1 MLERDEISSRYFLM
15 NTTVAAIASAPGVGA
30 VSLIR
35 VSGVDAVKI
44 SAAAVRCKGG
54 LENTAER
61 YATLCKVVKTDGT
74 VIDEVLATVFRN
86 PRSFTGEDVVELACH
101 GGVLVTR
108 RVLERLLE
116 CGARSA
122 EPGEFSRRAFENGKM
137 DLTQAEAIMDLISAQ
152 TDLAMRAAH
161 EQMQG
166 KLGDQSEALRENLI
180 GVVAHVEAFI
190 DFPDEDIDPDTGAA
204 MLKRIDEVLAGIDK
218 MLSTAEQGRIL
229 REGVRTVI
237 CGEPNVGKSSL
248 LNGLLGYE
256 RAIVSDIEG
265 TTRDTVEE
273 VVNIQGIPLRLIDT
287 AGVRISQDKIE
298 QQGIKRS
305 EQQIELADL
314 IIEVVDGSKPTKRL
328 LTEEQIAGRNHV
340 LVINKND
347 LGVDDYWRDA
357 NGVNISCSS
366 EAADEAGMDRLGNK
380 IADEL
385 LLSESTWGGHAVAI
399 NARHQE
405 CLRRGKISLTAARA
419 GLESS
424 LGGEFVAL
432 DLRDALD
439 AIGEVAGRVDTEE
452 IFDAIFGA
460 FCIGK

>member
-1 MLERDEISSRYFLM
+1 MNLESP
-15 NTTVAAIASAPGVGA
+15 TVAAIASAPGVGA

-35 VSGVDAVKI
+35 VSGVDALKI
-44 SAAAVRCKGG
+44 AADAVRCRGG
-54 LENTAER
+54 LENAAER
-61 YATLCKVVKTDGT
+61 YATLCKVVKNDGE

-122 EPGEFSRRAFENGKM
+122 EPGEFSRRAFENGKL

-166 KLGDQSEALRENLI
+166 KLGDQSEALRGKLI
-180 GVVAHVEAFI
+180 DVVAHVEAFI

-204 MLKRIDEVLAGIDK
+204 MLERIDDVLSGIDA

-256 RAIVSDIEG
+256 RAIVSDVEG

-287 AGVRISQDKIE
+287 AGVRVSEDEIE
-298 QQGIKRS
+298 KQGILRT

-314 IIEVVDGSKPTKRL
+314 IIEVVDGSKAGRCL
-328 LTEEQIAGRNHV
+328 LSDAQIAGRNHI

-347 LGVDDYWRDA
+347 LGVDDYWKKSDH
-357 NGVNISCSS
+357 NTVKISCNS
-366 EAADEAGMDRLGNK
+366 ESGIAPLGEK
-380 IADEL
+380 IADTL
-385 LLSESTWGGHAVAI
+385 LLSESVWGGHAVAI

-405 CLRRGKISLTAARA
+405 CLRRGKASLTDARA
-419 GLESS
+419 GLEARA
-424 LGGEFVAL
+424 GAEFAAL

-452 IFDAIFGA
+452 IFDAIFGS

>member
-1 MLERDEISSRYFLM
+1 M
-15 NTTVAAIASAPGVGA
+15 NDFSTTVAAIASAPGVGA

-35 VSGVDAVKI
+35 VSGIDAVAI
-44 SAAAVRCKGG
+44 SASAVRCRGG
-54 LENTAER
+54 LENAAER
-61 YATLCKVVKTDGT
+61 YATLCKVVAKDGV

-86 PRSFTGEDVVELACH
+86 PRSFTGEDVVEFACH

-122 EPGEFSRRAFENGKM
+122 DPGEFSRRAFENGKM
-137 DLTQAEAIMDLISAQ
+137 DLTQAEGIMDLISAQ
-152 TDLAMRAAH
+152 TDLALRAAH

-166 KLGDQSEALRENLI
+166 KLGDQSEVLRENLI
-180 GVVAHVEAFI
+180 GVVAHVEAFV

-204 MLKRIDEVLAGIDK
+204 MLKRIDEVILGIDK

-256 RAIVSDIEG
+256 RAIVSDVEG

-287 AGVRISQDKIE
+287 AGVRISEDKIE
-298 QQGIKRS
+298 QQGIIRS
-305 EQQIELADL
+305 EKQIELADL
-314 IIEVVDGSKPTKRL
+314 IIEVVDGSKAGKRL
-328 LTEEQIAGRNHV
+328 LTDEQIAGRKHV

-347 LGVDDYWRDA
+347 LGVNDFWKDA
-357 NGVNISCSS
+357 GGVKISCSDD
-366 EAADEAGMDRLGNK
+366 AADEGGLEQLGNK

-385 LLSESTWGGHAVAI
+385 LLSESAWGGHAVAI

-405 CLRRGKISLTAARA
+405 CLHRGKAALIAARE

-424 LGGEFVAL
+424 VGAEFAAL

>member
-1 MLERDEISSRYFLM
+1 M
-15 NTTVAAIASAPGVGA
+15 NFTVAAIASAPGVGA
-30 VSLIR
+30 VSLVR
-35 VSGVDAVKI
+35 VSGPEAIEICNKVLRSKRGI
-44 SAAAVRCKGG
+44 
-54 LENTAER
+54 ENTEER
-61 YATLCKVVKTDGT
+61 YATLCKVVSEEGL
-74 VIDEVLATVFRN
+74 VLDEVLATVFKN

-108 RVLERLLE
+108 RVLERILD
-116 CGARSA
+116 CGARNA

-137 DLTQAEAIMDLISAQ
+137 DLTQAEGIMDLISAQ
-152 TDLAMRAAH
+152 TDLALRAAH

-166 KLGDQSEALRENLI
+166 KLGDQSEELREKLI

-190 DFPDEDIDPDTGAA
+190 DFPDEDIDPDTGEA
-204 MLKRIDEVLAGIDK
+204 MMKRIDEVLTGIDK

-237 CGEPNVGKSSL
+237 CGESNVGKSSL

-256 RAIVSDIEG
+256 RAIVSDVEG

-273 VVNIQGIPLRLIDT
+273 VVNIKGIPLRLIDT
-287 AGVRISQDKIE
+287 AGVRESDDAIE
-298 QQGIKRS
+298 KQGIKRS
-305 EQQIELADL
+305 EKQIELADL
-314 IIEVVDGSKPTKRL
+314 IIEVVDGSKPSERL
-328 LTEEQIAGRNHV
+328 LTDEMIGKRSHI

-347 LGVDDYWRDA
+347 LGVNAKWSETK
-357 NGVNISCSS
+357 GVNISCSS
-366 EAADEAGMDRLGNK
+366 EGGLDILSEA
-380 IADEL
+380 IADTL
-385 LLSESTWGGHAVAI
+385 MLSENAWGGHAVAI

-405 CLRRGKISLTAARA
+405 CLKRGKVALIAARES
-419 GLESS
+419 LESRI
-424 LGGEFVAL
+424 GAEFSAL
-432 DLRDALD
+432 DLRDAVD

>member
-1 MLERDEISSRYFLM
+1 M
-15 NTTVAAIASAPGVGA
+15 NPQASTVAAIASAPGVGA

-35 VSGVDAVKI
+35 VSGPDAVDI
-44 SAAAVRCKGG
+44 SALATRCKCG
-54 LENTAER
+54 LKNAAER
-61 YATLCKVVKTDGT
+61 YATLCKVVSNDGE

-122 EPGEFSRRAFENGKM
+122 DPGEFSRRAFENGKL
-137 DLTQAEAIMDLISAQ
+137 DLTQAEGVMDLISAQ

-166 KLGDQSEALRENLI
+166 KLGDQSEVLREKLI

-204 MLKRIDEVLAGIDK
+204 MLKRIDEVLLGIDQ

-256 RAIVSDIEG
+256 RAIVSDVEG

-287 AGVRISQDKIE
+287 AGVRSSEDKIE
-298 QQGIKRS
+298 QQGIIRS
-305 EQQIELADL
+305 EKQIELADL
-314 IIEVVDGSKPTKRL
+314 IIEVVDGSKPGKRL
-328 LTEEQIAGRNHV
+328 LTEKQIAGRKHV
-340 LVINKND
+340 FVINKKD
-347 LGVDDYWRDA
+347 LGLDDVWTDSE
-357 NGVNISCSS
+357 GVHISCSS
-366 EAADEAGMDRLGNK
+366 ESGDTTDQDSLDLLGNK
-380 IADEL
+380 IADIL
-385 LLSESTWGGHAVAI
+385 MLNESAWGGHAVAI

-405 CLRRGKISLTAARA
+405 CLNRGKEALILARD
-419 GLESS
+419 GLESQV
-424 LGGEFVAL
+424 GAEFAAL
-432 DLRDALD
+432 DLRNALE

>member
-1 MLERDEISSRYFLM
+1 M
-15 NTTVAAIASAPGVGA
+15 NDQFTTVAAIASAPGVGA

-35 VSGVDAVKI
+35 VSGVDAVEI
-44 SAAAVRCKGG
+44 ADAALRCKGG
-54 LENTAER
+54 KIQLANVAER
-61 YATLCKVVKTDGT
+61 YASLCKVVDAHGN

-122 EPGEFSRRAFENGKM
+122 APGEFSRRAFENGKM

-166 KLGDQSEALRENLI
+166 KLGDQSEALREKLI

-204 MLKRIDEVLAGIDK
+204 MLKRIDEVLAGIDA

-265 TTRDTVEE
+265 TTRDTLEE

-287 AGVRISQDKIE
+287 AGVRISEDKIE
-298 QQGIKRS
+298 QQGIIRTEK
-305 EQQIELADL
+305 QIELADL
-314 IIEVVDGSKPTKRL
+314 IIEVVDGSLSSKRL
-328 LTEEQIAGRNHV
+328 LTEDQIAGRKHV
-340 LVINKND
+340 LVINKHD
-347 LGVDDYWRDA
+347 LGVHENWRDA
-357 NGVNISCSS
+357 GGVHLSCNSNS
-366 EAADEAGMDRLGNK
+366 TDVYGIDQLGKK

-385 LLSESTWGGHAVAI
+385 LLSESAWGGHAVAI

-405 CLRRGKISLTAARA
+405 CLRRGKTALLAARE
-419 GLESS
+419 GLELSQ
-424 LGGEFVAL
+424 GAEFVAL
-432 DLRDALD
+432 DLRDALE

>member
-1 MLERDEISSRYFLM
+1 MSNSS
-15 NTTVAAIASAPGVGA
+15 TTVAAIASAPGVGA

-35 VSGVDAVKI
+35 VSGPEAVAI
-44 SAAAVRCKGG
+44 SAGAVRCRCG
-54 LENTAER
+54 LENVDER
-61 YATLCKVVKTDGT
+61 YATLCKVVSKSGD

-122 EPGEFSRRAFENGKM
+122 DPGEFSRRAFENGKL
-137 DLTQAEAIMDLISAQ
+137 DLTQAEGIMDLISAQ

-166 KLGDQSEALRENLI
+166 KLGDQSELLRENLI

-204 MLKRIDEVLAGIDK
+204 MLKRIDEVLMGIDK

-256 RAIVSDIEG
+256 RAIVSDVEG

-287 AGVRISQDKIE
+287 AGVRISDDKIE
-298 QQGIKRS
+298 QQGIIRS
-305 EQQIELADL
+305 EKQIELADL
-314 IIEVVDGSKPTKRL
+314 IIEVVDGSKAGKRL
-328 LTEEQIAGRNHV
+328 LTDEQIAGRKHV

-347 LGVDDYWRDA
+347 LGVDGFWKDA
-357 NGVNISCSS
+357 GGVNINCM
-366 EAADEAGMDRLGNK
+366 DEAGLDLLGSQ

-385 LLSESTWGGHAVAI
+385 LLSENAWGGHAVAI

-405 CLRRGKISLTAARA
+405 CLNRGKVALAAARE

-424 LGGEFVAL
+424 VGAEFAAL

>member
-1 MLERDEISSRYFLM
+1 M
-15 NTTVAAIASAPGVGA
+15 NDHFTTVAAIASAPGVGA

-44 SAAAVRCKGG
+44 SADAVSCKGG
-54 LENTAER
+54 LEHAIER
-61 YATLCKVVKTDGT
+61 CATLCKVVQADGT

-101 GGVLVTR
+101 GGVLVTK

-122 EPGEFSRRAFENGKM
+122 APGEFSRRAFENGKL

-166 KLGDQSEALRENLI
+166 KLGDQSEALREKLI

-204 MLKRIDEVLAGIDK
+204 MLKRIDDVLEGIDQ

-229 REGVRTVI
+229 RQGVRTVI

-256 RAIVSDIEG
+256 RAIVSDVAG
-265 TTRDTVEE
+265 TTRDTLEE

-287 AGVRISQDKIE
+287 AGVRISEDKIE
-298 QQGIKRS
+298 QQGILRTEK
-305 EQQIELADL
+305 QIELADL
-314 IIEVVDGSKPTKRL
+314 IIEVVDGSQAFKRL
-328 LTEEQIAGRNHV
+328 LTEEQIAGRKHV
-340 LVINKND
+340 LVINKHD
-347 LGVDDYWRDA
+347 LGVHESWSDA
-357 NGVNISCSS
+357 DGVHISCRGESGDS
-366 EAADEAGMDRLGNK
+366 AGIDQLGKK
-380 IADEL
+380 ITEVL
-385 LLSESTWGGHAVAI
+385 LLSESAWGGHAVAI

-405 CLRRGKISLTAARA
+405 CLRRGKAALLAARE
-419 GLESS
+419 GLELSE
-424 LGGEFVAL
+424 GAEFVAL
-432 DLRDALD
+432 DLRDALE

>member
-1 MLERDEISSRYFLM
+1 M

-35 VSGVDAVKI
+35 VSGPDAVSI
-44 SAAAVRCKGG
+44 CAQTLRCRGG
-54 LENTAER
+54 LEEAAER
-61 YATLCKVVKTDGT
+61 YATLSRVISADGV

-116 CGARSA
+116 CGAVSA
-122 EPGEFSRRAFENGKM
+122 EPGEFSRRAFENGKL

-180 GVVAHVEAFI
+180 GVVAHVEAYI
-190 DFPDEDIDPDTGAA
+190 DFPDEDIDPDTGTA
-204 MLKRIDEVLAGIDK
+204 MLQRIDEVLAGIDA

-256 RAIVSDIEG
+256 RAIVSDVEG

-273 VVNIQGIPLRLIDT
+273 VVNIQGIPLRLIYI
-287 AGVRISQDKIE
+287 AGVRESEDAIE
-298 QQGIKRS
+298 KQGIIRS
-305 EQQIELADL
+305 EKQIELADL
-314 IIEVVDGSKPTKRL
+314 IIEVVDGSQPSKRL
-328 LTEEQIAGRNHV
+328 LTDETIGGRNHV

-347 LGVDDYWRDA
+347 LGVDPVWQDA
-357 NGVNISCSS
+357 DGVQISCSS
-366 EAADEAGMDRLGNK
+366 EAGLETLGNA
-380 IADEL
+380 IADKL
-385 LLSESTWGGHAVAI
+385 MLSESTWGGHAVAI
-399 NARHQE
+399 NVRHQE
-405 CLRRGKISLTAARA
+405 CLKRGKVALIAARESLAA
-419 GLESS
+419 GV
-424 LGGEFVAL
+424 GAEFSAL
-432 DLRDALD
+432 DLRDSLD

>member
-1 MLERDEISSRYFLM
+1 MSATS
-15 NTTVAAIASAPGVGA
+15 TTVAAIASAPGVGA

-35 VSGVDAVKI
+35 ISGPEAVAI
-44 SAAAVRCKGG
+44 SADAVRCRGG
-54 LENTAER
+54 LENAAER
-61 YATLCKVVKTDGT
+61 YATLCKVISKTGD

-86 PRSFTGEDVVELACH
+86 PRSFTGENVVELACH

-122 EPGEFSRRAFENGKM
+122 EPGEFSRRAFENGKL

-166 KLGDQSEALRENLI
+166 KLGDQSEALREKLI

-204 MLKRIDEVLAGIDK
+204 MLKRIDEVLLGIDQ

-256 RAIVSDIEG
+256 RAIVSDVEG

-287 AGVRISQDKIE
+287 AGVRVSEDKIE
-298 QQGIKRS
+298 QQGIIRS

-314 IIEVVDGSKPTKRL
+314 IIEVVDGSKSGKRL
-328 LTEEQIAGRNHV
+328 LTDEQIGGRKHV

-347 LGVDDYWRDA
+347 LGVDDFWKDA
-357 NGVNISCSS
+357 DGVKISCKGDS
-366 EAADEAGMDRLGNK
+366 ADEAGLDLLGNK

-385 LLSESTWGGHAVAI
+385 LLSENAWGGHAVAI

-405 CLRRGKISLTAARA
+405 CLNRGKVALAAARE
-419 GLESS
+419 GLALSV
-424 LGGEFVAL
+424 GAEFVAL
-432 DLRDALD
+432 DLRDALE

>member
-1 MLERDEISSRYFLM
+1 M
-15 NTTVAAIASAPGVGA
+15 NPQASTVAAIASAPGVGA

-35 VSGVDAVKI
+35 VSGPDAVQI
-44 SAAAVRCKGG
+44 VAEVTRCKGG
-54 LENTAER
+54 LKNAAER
-61 YATLCKVVKTDGT
+61 YATLCKVVGKGGE
-74 VIDEVLATVFRN
+74 VIDEVLATVFGN

-122 EPGEFSRRAFENGKM
+122 DPGEFSRRAFENGKL
-137 DLTQAEAIMDLISAQ
+137 DLTQAEGIMDLISAQ

-166 KLGDQSEALRENLI
+166 KLGDQSEVLREKLI

-190 DFPDEDIDPDTGAA
+190 DFPD
-204 MLKRIDEVLAGIDK
+204 
-218 MLSTAEQGRIL
+218 
-229 REGVRTVI
+229 
-237 CGEPNVGKSSL
+237 
-248 LNGLLGYE
+248 GLLGYE
-256 RAIVSDIEG
+256 RAIVSDVKG

-287 AGVRISQDKIE
+287 AGVRSSEDKIE
-298 QQGIKRS
+298 QQGIIRS
-305 EQQIELADL
+305 EKQIELADL
-314 IIEVVDGSKPTKRL
+314 IIEVVDGSKPGKRL
-328 LTEEQIAGRNHV
+328 LTEKQIAGRKHV
-340 LVINKND
+340 FVINKKD
-347 LGVDDYWRDA
+347 LGLDDVWKDTE
-357 NGVNISCSS
+357 GVHISCSS
-366 EAADEAGMDRLGNK
+366 ESSDTTDQDSLALLGNK
-380 IADEL
+380 IADIL
-385 LLSESTWGGHAVAI
+385 MLNESAWGGHAVAI

-405 CLRRGKISLTAARA
+405 CLNRGKEALSAARD
-419 GLESS
+419 GLESQV
-424 LGGEFVAL
+424 GAEFAAL

>member
-1 MLERDEISSRYFLM
+1 M
-15 NTTVAAIASAPGVGA
+15 NTTVAAIATAPGVGA

-35 VSGVDAVKI
+35 VSGPDAVSICAK
-44 SAAAVRCKGG
+44 ALRCKGG
-54 LENTAER
+54 LESAPER
-61 YATLCKVVKTDGT
+61 YAVLSKVISDDDQI
-74 VIDEVLATVFRN
+74 IDEVLATVFKN

-108 RVLERLLE
+108 RVLERLLD
-116 CGARSA
+116 CGAVSA
-122 EPGEFSRRAFENGKM
+122 DPGEFSRRAFENGKM

-166 KLGDQSEALRENLI
+166 KLGDQSEALREKLI

-204 MLKRIDEVLAGIDK
+204 MLKRIDEVLAGIDA

-256 RAIVSDIEG
+256 RAIVSDVEG

-287 AGVRISQDKIE
+287 AGVRESSDAIE
-298 QQGIKRS
+298 QQGIIRS
-305 EQQIELADL
+305 EKQIELADL
-314 IIEVVDGSKPTKRL
+314 IIEVVDGSKPSKRL
-328 LTEEQIAGRNHV
+328 LTAEQIDGRNHV

-347 LGVDDYWRDA
+347 LGIDPVWQEVD
-357 NGVNISCSS
+357 GVKISCSD
-366 EAADEAGMDRLGNK
+366 AAGLEKLGSV
-380 IADEL
+380 IAEEL
-385 LLSESTWGGHAVAI
+385 LLSESAWGGHAVAI
-399 NARHQE
+399 NARHQD
-405 CLRRGKISLTAARA
+405 CLKRGKKALIAARESLAA
-419 GLESS
+419 GV
-424 LGGEFVAL
+424 GAEFSAL
-432 DLRDALD
+432 DLRDCLD
-439 AIGEVAGRVDTEE
+439 SIGEVAGRVDTEE

>member
-1 MLERDEISSRYFLM
+1 
-15 NTTVAAIASAPGVGA
+15 
-30 VSLIR
+30 
-35 VSGVDAVKI
+35 
-44 SAAAVRCKGG
+44 
-54 LENTAER
+54 
-61 YATLCKVVKTDGT
+61 
-74 VIDEVLATVFRN
+74 
-86 PRSFTGEDVVELACH
+86 
-101 GGVLVTR
+101 
-108 RVLERLLE
+108 
-116 CGARSA
+116 
-122 EPGEFSRRAFENGKM
+122 
-137 DLTQAEAIMDLISAQ
+137 MDLISAQ

-287 AGVRISQDKIE
+287 AGVRVSEDKIE

-357 NGVNISCSS
+357 EGVNISCSS
-366 EAADEAGMDRLGNK
+366 EVASEVGMDRLGNK

-405 CLRRGKISLTAARA
+405 CLRRGKTALIAARA

-424 LGGEFVAL
+424 IGAEFCAL

>member
-1 MLERDEISSRYFLM
+1 M
-15 NTTVAAIASAPGVGA
+15 NDQFTTVAAIATAPGVGA
-30 VSLIR
+30 VSIIR
-35 VSGVDAVKI
+35 VSGVDAVQI
-44 SAAAVRCKGG
+44 ADAALSGKSSKTILARA
-54 LENTAER
+54 AER
-61 YATLCKVVKTDGT
+61 YAKLCKVLDIQGN
-74 VIDEVLATVFRN
+74 VIDEVLATVFKN

-122 EPGEFSRRAFENGKM
+122 APGEFSKRAFENGKL

-166 KLGDQSEALRENLI
+166 KLGAQSEVLREKLI
-180 GVVAHVEAFI
+180 GVVAHVEAYI

-204 MLKRIDEVLAGIDK
+204 MLDRIDEVLAGIDA

-248 LNGLLGYE
+248 LNALLGYE
-256 RAIVSDIEG
+256 RAIVSDIAG
-265 TTRDTVEE
+265 TTRDTLEE
-273 VVNIQGIPLRLIDT
+273 VVNIEGIPLRLIDT
-287 AGVRISQDKIE
+287 AGVRISEDKIE
-298 QQGIKRS
+298 QQGIIRTEK
-305 EQQIELADL
+305 QLELADL
-314 IIEVVDGSKPTKRL
+314 IIEVVDGSQPMKRL
-328 LTEEQIAGRNHV
+328 LTAEQIAGRKHV
-340 LVINKND
+340 LVMNKYD
-347 LGVDDYWRDA
+347 LGVHKSW
-357 NGVNISCSS
+357 GNISGVHSS
-366 EAADEAGMDRLGNK
+366 CDGKVLEYTGMDLLGKK

-385 LLSESTWGGHAVAI
+385 LLSESMWGGHAVAI

-405 CLRRGKISLTAARA
+405 CLRRGKAALSLARE

-424 LGGEFVAL
+424 VGAEFVSL
-432 DLRDALD
+432 DLRVSLD

>member
-1 MLERDEISSRYFLM
+1 M
-15 NTTVAAIASAPGVGA
+15 NPQTSTVTAIASAPGVGA

-35 VSGVDAVKI
+35 VSGPDAVSI
-44 SAAAVRCKGG
+44 SAEATRCKGG
-54 LENTAER
+54 LENAAER
-61 YATLCKVVKTDGT
+61 YATLCKVVNKEGE
-74 VIDEVLATVFRN
+74 VIDEVLATVFKN
-86 PRSFTGEDVVELACH
+86 PRSFTGEDVVEFACH

-122 EPGEFSRRAFENGKM
+122 DPGEFSRRAFENGKL
-137 DLTQAEAIMDLISAQ
+137 DLTQAEGIMDLISAQ

-166 KLGDQSEALRENLI
+166 RLGDQSEVLRENLI
-180 GVVAHVEAFI
+180 GIVAHVEAFI

-204 MLKRIDEVLAGIDK
+204 MLKRIDEVLLGIDQ

-256 RAIVSDIEG
+256 RAIVSDVEG

-287 AGVRISQDKIE
+287 AGVRNSDDKIE
-298 QQGIKRS
+298 QQGIIRS
-305 EQQIELADL
+305 EKQIELADL
-314 IIEVVDGSKPTKRL
+314 IIEVVDGSKPGKRL
-328 LTEEQIAGRNHV
+328 LTEEQIAGRKHV
-340 LVINKND
+340 FVMNKKD
-347 LGVDDYWRDA
+347 LGLDPSWEDTE
-357 NGVNISCSS
+357 GVNISCSNNGKS
-366 EAADEAGMDRLGNK
+366 ADAESLTTLGNE
-380 IADEL
+380 IADIL
-385 LLSESTWGGHAVAI
+385 MLSESTWGGHAVAI

-405 CLRRGKISLTAARA
+405 CLNRGKEALAAARA
-419 GLESS
+419 GLEARV
-424 LGGEFVAL
+424 GAEFAAL

>member
-1 MLERDEISSRYFLM
+1 
-15 NTTVAAIASAPGVGA
+15 
-30 VSLIR
+30 
-35 VSGVDAVKI
+35 
-44 SAAAVRCKGG
+44 
-54 LENTAER
+54 
-61 YATLCKVVKTDGT
+61 
-74 VIDEVLATVFRN
+74 
-86 PRSFTGEDVVELACH
+86 VELACH

-108 RVLERLLE
+108 RVLERLLD
-116 CGARSA
+116 CGAVSA
-122 EPGEFSRRAFENGKM
+122 EPGEFSRRAFENGKL

-166 KLGDQSEALRENLI
+166 KLGDQSEALREKLI

-204 MLKRIDEVLAGIDK
+204 MLARIDEVSAGIDA

-256 RAIVSDIEG
+256 RAIVSDVEG

-287 AGVRISQDKIE
+287 AGVRDSDDAIE
-298 QQGIKRS
+298 QQGIVRS
-305 EQQIELADL
+305 EKQIELADL
-314 IIEVVDGSKPTKRL
+314 IIEVVDGSKASKRL
-328 LTEEQIAGRNHV
+328 LSDDQISGRNHV

-347 LGVDDYWRDA
+347 LGVDPAWED
-357 NGVNISCSS
+357 C
-366 EAADEAGMDRLGNK
+366 
-380 IADEL
+380 
-385 LLSESTWGGHAVAI
+385 HAVAI

-405 CLRRGKISLTAARA
+405 CLKRGKKALLAARES
-419 GLESS
+419 LE
-424 LGGEFVAL
+424 LGVGAEFSAL
-432 DLRDALD
+432 DLRDSLD

-452 IFDAIFGA
+452 IFDAIFGS

>member
-1 MLERDEISSRYFLM
+1 MSEFS
-15 NTTVAAIASAPGVGA
+15 TTVAAIATAPGVGA
-30 VSLIR
+30 ISLIR

-44 SAAAVRCKGG
+44 CADAVLCRGG
-54 LENTAER
+54 LENADER
-61 YATLCKVVKTDGT
+61 YANLCKVVSSDGV

-108 RVLERLLE
+108 RVLERLLG

-122 EPGEFSRRAFENGKM
+122 DPGEFSRRAFENGKL
-137 DLTQAEAIMDLISAQ
+137 DLTQAEGIMDLISAQ

-166 KLGDQSEALRENLI
+166 KLGDQSEVLRENLI

-204 MLKRIDEVLAGIDK
+204 MLMRIDEVLSGIDA

-248 LNGLLGYE
+248 LNVLLGYE

-273 VVNIQGIPLRLIDT
+273 VVNIEGIPLRLIDT
-287 AGVRISQDKIE
+287 AGVRVSEDKIE
-298 QQGIKRS
+298 QQGIIRS

-314 IIEVVDGSKPTKRL
+314 IIEVVDGSRAGKRL
-328 LTEEQIAGRNHV
+328 LGDAQIAGRTHV
-340 LVINKND
+340 LVINKQD
-347 LGVDDYWRDA
+347 LGVDSHWV
-357 NGVNISCSS
+357 GVDGVPFSCGDG
-366 EAADEAGMDRLGNK
+366 AGADVLGK
-380 IADEL
+380 VIADKL
-385 LLSESTWGGHAVAI
+385 LLSESAWGGHAVAI
-399 NARHQE
+399 NARHKE
-405 CLRRGKISLTAARA
+405 CLRRGKES
-419 GLESS
+419 LESARVGIES
-424 LGGEFVAL
+424 SIGAEFAAL
-432 DLRDALD
+432 DLRDALE

>member
-1 MLERDEISSRYFLM
+1 M
-15 NTTVAAIASAPGVGA
+15 NSDSTTVAAIASAPGVGA

-35 VSGVDAVKI
+35 VSGVDAVSI
-44 SAAAVRCKGG
+44 SASAVRCIGG
-54 LENTAER
+54 LENAAER
-61 YATLCKVVKTDGT
+61 YATLCKVVSKDGA

-122 EPGEFSRRAFENGKM
+122 DPGEFSRRAFENGKM
-137 DLTQAEAIMDLISAQ
+137 DLTQAEGIMDLISAQ

-166 KLGDQSEALRENLI
+166 KLGVQSERLREDLI

-204 MLKRIDEVLAGIDK
+204 MLKRIDEVLVGIDK

-256 RAIVSDIEG
+256 RAIVSDVEG

-287 AGVRISQDKIE
+287 AGVRVSHDKIE
-298 QQGIKRS
+298 QQGIVRS
-305 EQQIELADL
+305 EKQIELADL
-314 IIEVVDGSKPTKRL
+314 IIEVVDGSRPGKRL
-328 LTEEQIAGRNHV
+328 LTEDQIAGRKHV

-347 LGVDDYWRDA
+347 LGVDEFWE
-357 NGVNISCSS
+357 NGGGVNISCTHESV
-366 EAADEAGMDRLGNK
+366 DEQGLEKLGNH

-385 LLSESTWGGHAVAI
+385 LLSESAWGGHAVAI

-405 CLRRGKISLTAARA
+405 CLNRGKVALVAARA
-419 GLESS
+419 GLEVSV
-424 LGGEFVAL
+424 GAEFAAL

>member
-1 MLERDEISSRYFLM
+1 M
-15 NTTVAAIASAPGVGA
+15 NPHASTVAAIASAPGVGA

-35 VSGVDAVKI
+35 VSGPEAVSI
-44 SAAAVRCKGG
+44 SAQATRCKGG
-54 LENTAER
+54 LENAAER
-61 YATLCKVVKTDGT
+61 YATLCKVVSKQGEI
-74 VIDEVLATVFRN
+74 IDEVLATVFRN

-108 RVLERLLE
+108 RVLERLLQ

-122 EPGEFSRRAFENGKM
+122 DPGEFSRRAFENGKL
-137 DLTQAEAIMDLISAQ
+137 DLTQAEGIMDLISAQ

-166 KLGDQSEALRENLI
+166 KLGDQSEVLRENLI

-204 MLKRIDEVLAGIDK
+204 MLKRIDEILFGIDQ

-256 RAIVSDIEG
+256 RAIVSDVEG

-287 AGVRISQDKIE
+287 AGVRDSEDKIE
-298 QQGIKRS
+298 QQGIIRS
-305 EQQIELADL
+305 EKQIELADL
-314 IIEVVDGSKPTKRL
+314 IIEVVDGSKPGERL
-328 LTEEQIAGRNHV
+328 LTEEQIAGRKHV
-340 LVINKND
+340 LVINKKD
-347 LGVDDYWRDA
+347 LGLDTAWKDA
-357 NGVNISCSS
+357 DGVQISCSS
-366 EAADEAGMDRLGNK
+366 ESADADSLSLLGNK
-380 IADEL
+380 IADIL

-405 CLRRGKISLTAARA
+405 CLNRGKEALSAARD
-419 GLESS
+419 GLESKI
-424 LGGEFVAL
+424 GAEFAAL